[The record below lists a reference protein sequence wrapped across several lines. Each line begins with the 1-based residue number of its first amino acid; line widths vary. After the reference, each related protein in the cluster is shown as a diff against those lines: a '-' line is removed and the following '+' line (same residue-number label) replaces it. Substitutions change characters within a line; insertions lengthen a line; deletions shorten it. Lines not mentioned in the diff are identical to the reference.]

1 MATNPEGTDDREQPF
16 IRRVVDVL
24 TSPATSKKSRDRIV
38 LPLAAAFGSLAPD
51 LVGPLTAA
59 LIVYAALDSR

>member
-1 MATNPEGTDDREQPF
+1 LATNPEGTEDREQTF
-16 IRRVVDVL
+16 VRRVVEVL

-51 LVGPLTAA
+51 PIGALTAA